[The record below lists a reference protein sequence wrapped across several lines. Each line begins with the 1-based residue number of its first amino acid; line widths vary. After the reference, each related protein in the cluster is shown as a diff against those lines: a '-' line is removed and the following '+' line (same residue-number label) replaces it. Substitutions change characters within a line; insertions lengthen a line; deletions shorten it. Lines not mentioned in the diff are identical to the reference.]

1 MYECRYKIH
10 EACEETVFSDSFDS
24 NGNQWACIVAQKERG
39 MEFAAMIN
47 GLCYGSKTCRK
58 TIQLDNA
65 VTYELD
71 HCTGTSQRWYFI
83 KFARTDVKACHEFVL
98 ICYFRSFSSGM
109 DMLAACGDNELGMII
124 TPRNNTDIHS
134 PHYPGEYPSS
144 INCKWRIKADH
155 GYQVKLHI
163 MGYELEEK

>member
-1 MYECRYKIH
+1 MSWTI
-10 EACEETVFSDSFDS
+10 
-24 NGNQWACIVAQKERG
+24 AQVLHKDDILSSLQVL
-39 MEFAAMIN
+39 M
-47 GLCYGSKTCRK
+47 L
-58 TIQLDNA
+58 
-65 VTYELD
+65 
-71 HCTGTSQRWYFI
+71 
-83 KFARTDVKACHEFVL
+83 ACHEFVL
-98 ICYFRSFSSGM
+98 GCYFRSFSSGM